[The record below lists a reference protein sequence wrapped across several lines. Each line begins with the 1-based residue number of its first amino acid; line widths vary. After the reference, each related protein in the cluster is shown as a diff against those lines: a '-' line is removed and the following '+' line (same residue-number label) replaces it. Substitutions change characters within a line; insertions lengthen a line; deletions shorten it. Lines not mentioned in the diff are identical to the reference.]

1 MVPRLQSVQTG
12 LPEVLTDNG
21 GWVSSIFKKPVD
33 HLVWLDRLNL
43 EGDAQAD
50 LKVHGGPD
58 KAVCVYAADH
68 FATWRSELG
77 VDCEGGAFG
86 ENFSV
91 LGQTEQ
97 TVSIGDVFE
106 IGTAVVQVSQPRGP
120 CWKLARRWKRPDF
133 PRLVLRTGRTGWYFR
148 VLTPGRLEPGDSLRV
163 VDRPCGDWT
172 IARVN
177 DVMYAPR
184 SSWDAAAA
192 RALADCEP
200 LTESWRDALRDRL

>member
-1 MVPRLQSVQTG
+1 MVPRLQSLQVG
-12 LPEVLTDNG
+12 LPKVLTDNG
-21 GWVSSIFKKPVD
+21 GWVTSIFKKPVD
-33 HLVWLDRLNL
+33 RTVWLDRLNL

-68 FATWRSELG
+68 FARWRSELG

-91 LGQTEQ
+91 SGQTEQ

-106 IGTAVVQVSQPRGP
+106 IGTAVVQISQPRGP

-133 PRLVLRTGRTGWYFR
+133 PRQVLRTGRTGWYFR
-148 VLTPGRLEPGDSLRV
+148 VLTPGRVEPGDSLRV
-163 VDRPCGDWT
+163 VDRPCVDWT

-200 LTESWRDALRDRL
+200 LTESWREALRERL